1 MGLSHSSVTS
11 NLYGTTVKLTILPK
25 VRYTGWPKTLRGLV
39 NKMIQKLKASKKRTR
54 EDDRSDEE
62 EDDEEA
68 EVSFDERIKFT
79 DYVRKLT
86 IEQMTSLVRMMQDEC
101 PSVIDD
107 LDSDKLQIK
116 VDDIDKASFEKLMD
130 FVKGCTNKDAKTKPA
145 GEQTEENA
153 KSNNDENDEP
163 MAESN
168 NSPDKMSKQNDEEEE
183 SKNEQ
188 SVDTSKYGPEGKRF
202 KAD

>member
-1 MGLSHSSVTS
+1 
-11 NLYGTTVKLTILPK
+11 
-25 VRYTGWPKTLRGLV
+25 
-39 NKMIQKLKASKKRTR
+39 MIHKLKSSKKRTR

-62 EDDEEA
+62 DDEEEA

-101 PSVIDD
+101 PNVIDD

-130 FVKGCTNKDAKTKPA
+130 FVKGWTNKDAKSKPA
-145 GEQTEENA
+145 GDQTEENA
-153 KSNNDENDEP
+153 KSNNDDVDEP
-163 MAESN
+163 MDESN
-168 NSPDKMSKQNDEEEE
+168 NSPDKLSKHIDEEEE

-188 SVDTSKYGPEGKRF
+188 SVDSSKYGPEGKRF
-202 KAD
+202 KTE